1 MMEKKTET
9 KVIKAKSN
17 QAFRRQVV
25 STSLILLFVSYQG
38 KNQALGTR

>member
-1 MMEKKTET
+1 MYTRRYFSEGWKIKTET

-25 STSLILLFVSYQG
+25 STSLILLFVSY
-38 KNQALGTR
+38 